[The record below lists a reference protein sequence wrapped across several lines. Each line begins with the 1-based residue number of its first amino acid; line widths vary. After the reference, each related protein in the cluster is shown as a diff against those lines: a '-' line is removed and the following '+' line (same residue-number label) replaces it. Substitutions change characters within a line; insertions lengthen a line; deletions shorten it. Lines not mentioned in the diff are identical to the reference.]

1 MSASPSVIAAAT
13 TLAGWAR
20 EHRRVW
26 SDVPLDIPAP
36 VLREAEPPVVEPVQE
51 IIEPLA
57 APIEIFEAAPI
68 EIFEEVTP
76 EPVTQVVEPVMFA
89 MAAEQAG
96 SEPIAAGPSLF
107 ERAAAVASVGRAIA
121 RAGGSVAFVILK
133 GCFVVARTVGR
144 GFGELFIALV
154 GRLQTLREPAVRWLI
169 RGAALVSTASVVGL
183 IVINRGE
190 LLTRWDVSSRWDH
203 VSSMVVAA
211 ANRPPVPPVPVLTL
225 PKGVGR
231 LTVTSGET
239 EATVLIDGEAQGK
252 TPLTLN
258 LPAGAHR
265 VLLRSPQGSVER
277 AIRIQSGESSDLN
290 EAIYPGWVALTSAV
304 DVTLSEDGKPLKRDD
319 RGWAILP
326 PGPHDVHLDNRTLG
340 VHEVRRVV
348 ILPGD
353 TTRLS
358 FAAHTSLLS
367 LTTNEPAEIWID
379 GVSYG
384 QTPIVEQPIP
394 IGLHDVRIRSAAHER
409 WVRVRATVQ
418 PVVVN
423 VDLTA
428 S

>member
-13 TLAGWAR
+13 TLTEWAH
-20 EHRRVW
+20 ERRRAW

-36 VLREAEPPVVEPVQE
+36 VLREARPSVVVEPVQE
-51 IIEPLA
+51 IIQ
-57 APIEIFEAAPI
+57 PIAAPI

-76 EPVTQVVEPVMFA
+76 EPVREVVEPVMFA
-89 MAAEQAG
+89 MAAEEFE
-96 SEPIAAGPSLF
+96 SEPLDAGPSLF
-107 ERAAAVASVGRAIA
+107 ERASAVAGTGRTI
-121 RAGGSVAFVILK
+121 
-133 GCFVVARTVGR
+133 ARTVGR
-144 GFGELFIALV
+144 IAFAILKACFVGARAIGRGIGALLV
-154 GRLQTLREPAVRWLI
+154 ALAGGVQARREPAVRWLI
-169 RGAALVSTASVVGL
+169 RGAALVSTAAVVGL

-190 LLTRWDVSSRWDH
+190 LFTRINRGELSTRWDQ

-211 ANRPPVPPVPVLTL
+211 ANRPPVPPAPVLAL

-231 LTVTSGET
+231 LAVTSGET
-239 EATVLIDGEAQGK
+239 EATVLIDGEAHGT

-277 AIRIQSGESSDLN
+277 SIRIQSGESSDLN

-304 DVTLSEDGKPLKRDD
+304 DVTLSEGGKPLKRDD

-326 PGPHDVHLDNRTLG
+326 PGPHDIHLDNRALG

-348 ILPGD
+348 VLPGD

-367 LTTNEPAEIWID
+367 LTTNEPSEVWVD

-384 QTPIVEQPIP
+384 RTPIVEQPIP
-394 IGLHDVRIRSAAHER
+394 IGVHDVRIRSEKHER

-423 VDLTA
+423 VDLTT